1 MVTPKRR
8 PQRVMLRVIK
18 GGLAPADDYS
28 ASILRARGYRVGDIV
43 SGDIKKPRNPGFHRL
58 AHRIGSLAAENIE
71 AFSGLAAH
79 AVLKRLQLEGDIACE
94 NIPLNFPGVG
104 PVSYRI
110 PLSLSFE
117 AMDDGEFHP
126 IVAAFCSYL
135 AKRYWPTLTG
145 DQIEKMAELYVEPT

>member
-1 MVTPKRR
+1 MTPKRR

-18 GGLAPADDYS
+18 GGLTPADDYS
-28 ASILRARGYRVGDIV
+28 ASILRSRGYKIGDIV
-43 SGDIKKPRNPGFHRL
+43 AGDIKKPRNPGFHRL

-71 AFSGLAAH
+71 AFAGLDGH

-117 AMDDGEFHP
+117 SMDDGDFHQ
-126 IVAAFCSYL
+126 IVAAFCAYL
-135 AKRYWPTLTG
+135 AKRYWPTLTA
-145 DQIEKMAELYVEPT
+145 DQIETMAELYVEPV